1 MDYKTEQ
8 SKMEENVIP
17 HNFSITQKERSDLKN
32 HGAFLI
38 WFTGLS
44 GSGKSTIA
52 NMLEKELISQK
63 IHTYLLDGD
72 NVRKGL
78 NNNLSFSPEDRSE
91 NIRRIA
97 EVSHLMI
104 DAGLVVLASFV
115 SPYRED
121 RENVKRI
128 VGYNNFVEVFVNT
141 PIEECER
148 RDVKGLYEKAR
159 AGEIK
164 DFTGVNSPY
173 ELPMAPDVEIDTTL
187 TSVKEAVGLILSVI
201 SKRFKIFGE

>member
-1 MDYKTEQ
+1 MND
-8 SKMEENVIP
+8 NIIP
-17 HNFSITQKERSDLKN
+17 HNFSITQEQRSDLKK
-32 HGAFLI
+32 HQPLLV

-52 NMLEKELISQK
+52 NALEIKLFEQG

-78 NNNLSFSPEDRSE
+78 NNNLSFSQEDRTE

-97 EVSHLMI
+97 EVANLMI

-128 VGYNNFVEVFVNT
+128 VGYEKFLEVFVNT

-164 DFTGVNSPY
+164 NFTGVNAPY
-173 ELPMAPDVEIDTTL
+173 EAPMAPDVEIDTTMV
-187 TSVKEAVGLILSVI
+187 SVEKAVALIMTQIEQRTKNKE
-201 SKRFKIFGE
+201 

>member
-1 MDYKTEQ
+1 MND
-8 SKMEENVIP
+8 NIIP
-17 HNFSITQKERSDLKN
+17 HNFSITQEQRSDLKK
-32 HGAFLI
+32 HQPLLV

-52 NMLEKELISQK
+52 NALEIKLFEQG

-78 NNNLSFSPEDRSE
+78 NNNLSFSQEDRTE

-97 EVSHLMI
+97 EVANLMI

-128 VGYNNFVEVFVNT
+128 VGYEKFLEVFVNT

-164 DFTGVNSPY
+164 NFTGVNAPY
-173 ELPMAPDVEIDTTL
+173 EAPMAPDVEIDTTMV
-187 TSVKEAVGLILSVI
+187 SVEEAVALIMTQI
-201 SKRFKIFGE
+201 EQRTKNKE